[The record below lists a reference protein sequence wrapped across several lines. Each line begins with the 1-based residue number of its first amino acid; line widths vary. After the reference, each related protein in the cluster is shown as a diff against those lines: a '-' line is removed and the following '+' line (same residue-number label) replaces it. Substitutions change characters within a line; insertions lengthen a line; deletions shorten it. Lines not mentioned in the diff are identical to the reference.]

1 MDRRRVLTGAA
12 AAAGA
17 AVLPDAAVR
26 AAAATAGAAPATRSD
41 LKVTRVRVLNP
52 AGDASVAAPL
62 LLSEIVVAV
71 DTDAGI
77 TGYGQ
82 GGTVDLLR
90 YAGSLLIGQDPLRTE
105 HLWQR
110 MYRSSIYPAGRER
123 LHAVGALDCALWDI
137 KGKALGVPLYQLL
150 GGRVRDHV
158 DCYKSYGALS
168 PVQAREEGRRTMAEG
183 FRALRFHAAV
193 GAGTTF
199 DARRSIRA
207 FTAIATALRE
217 AIGPDGEFI
226 VDAHTRFDLADSVTL
241 CQQLQPLSP
250 LFVEDPLRTMDDL
263 TLYAQ
268 LRQKVGVPLAAGEQF
283 GDLRDGNLPLVE
295 QGLIDFLRT
304 SIPNC
309 GGVTSFR
316 KLMAL
321 CEAHSVAMVPH
332 FTPPI
337 ATAAVVHALFAFP
350 GQAMDEV
357 YRPALPPYL
366 NEAYRFRDGRMA
378 ASDRPGL
385 GVVVDESRLRQVA
398 EFTEARPPSL
408 YQGESIQRP
417 DGSHL
422 YL

>member
-1 MDRRRVLTGAA
+1 MKISREKYNSTDISGNYAEFAKALGGYGERVTEPDADHPRADQARHQEGRPVLLEPPGRQGGRRCSSSSRRR
-12 AAAGA
+12 
-17 AVLPDAAVR
+17 
-26 AAAATAGAAPATRSD
+26 TRCYSTFRCRR
-41 LKVTRVRVLNP
+41 L
-52 AGDASVAAPL
+52 
-62 LLSEIVVAV
+62 
-71 DTDAGI
+71 
-77 TGYGQ
+77 Q

-90 YAGSLLIGQDPLRTE
+90 Y
-105 HLWQR
+105 
-110 MYRSSIYPAGRER
+110 
-123 LHAVGALDCALWDI
+123 
-137 KGKALGVPLYQLL
+137 
-150 GGRVRDHV
+150 
-158 DCYKSYGALS
+158 
-168 PVQAREEGRRTMAEG
+168 
-183 FRALRFHAAV
+183 
-193 GAGTTF
+193 
-199 DARRSIRA
+199 
-207 FTAIATALRE
+207 
-217 AIGPDGEFI
+217 
-226 VDAHTRFDLADSVTL
+226 DSVTL